1 MIVLNY
7 DYIDKEMLSE
17 VPNPGYSMKKK
28 LSNKTIKKEKYETN
42 NNV

>member
-7 DYIDKEMLSE
+7 DYIGKEMLSE

-28 LSNKTIKKEKYETN
+28 LSHKKEKYETN
-42 NNV
+42 NNVQ